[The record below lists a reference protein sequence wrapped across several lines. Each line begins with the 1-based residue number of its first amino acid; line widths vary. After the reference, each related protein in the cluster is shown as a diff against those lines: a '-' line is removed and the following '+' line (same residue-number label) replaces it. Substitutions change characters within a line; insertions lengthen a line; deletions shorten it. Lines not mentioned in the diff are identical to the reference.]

1 MAVQVTR
8 LSGDEWQEWATQL
21 LTRRYG
27 PTEYQKVPDNQKGDA
42 GIEGFSRC
50 GHAYQCYSCQE
61 PIGSKA
67 RYEAQRDKLTE
78 DIGKFINNKT
88 KLTPIFGTLKVTR
101 WVLFVPFF
109 DSKDL
114 VSHAAKKTTE
124 VIGENLAYVEQGFQV
139 VICDE
144 DQFRV
149 ERDILLQARDESL
162 KLSCTD
168 ATATQIQ
175 EWSDGNDELVRK
187 LDDKLR
193 RLNTLKTPDAR
204 GVFREK
210 ILSWYL
216 EGQELLTHLR
226 NYPQTHEKVI
236 AAKAHREKG
245 LTVAS
250 LTHEGTAAELL
261 NCTLRE
267 LKDDLRSTAK
277 ELSAASAESLTREAV
292 SDWLLRCPLD
302 FPR

>member
-8 LSGDEWQEWATQL
+8 LSGDDWQEWATHL

-50 GHAYQCYSCQE
+50 GHTYQCYGCQE
-61 PIGSKA
+61 PISSKD

-78 DIGKFINNKT
+78 DIGKFIKNKD
-88 KLTPIFGTLKVTR
+88 KLKPIFGTVKITR

-114 VSHAAKKTTE
+114 VSHAAKKTPD
-124 VIGENLAYVEQGFQV
+124 VIAANLAYVEQGFQV

-144 DQFRV
+144 DQFRA
-149 ERDILLQARDESL
+149 ERDFLLNARDESL

-168 ATATQIQ
+168 ATPTQIQ

-193 RLNTLKTPDAR
+193 RLNTLKTPDSR
-204 GVFREK
+204 SVFREK
-210 ILSWYL
+210 ILGWYL
-216 EGQELLTHLR
+216 EGQELLASLR
-226 NYPQTHEKVI
+226 SYPQTYEKVI

-267 LKDDLRSTAK
+267 LKEDLRSTAK